1 MIQSQKRQIRL
12 LPMLFAACVALFLAS
27 GAAQAQP
34 KDIALTASPNPIE
47 YGSIVTLSAQLTG
60 PGLHA
65 GKTVV
70 FDDGVTTFGSALSDS
85 FGLAV
90 LSLNTSSLALGSVSV
105 SADSGSEYNRS
116 ASISITILPA
126 SRTLSLSATPNPTTT
141 ANSVL
146 LTAMPSAGAIAYQ
159 YVSGPCTL
167 SGANL
172 TANSPGT
179 CVVNASIAAN
189 GNYAAATSSFLSIVI
204 NETSRTLSLS
214 ASPTSLT
221 FGGPA
226 SILTANPSAGAGA
239 VNYAL
244 LSGPCSLSGATLSAT
259 AAGTCIVNATVAAA
273 GGYAAATSD
282 NLGVNVSRV
291 DRTLNLSASPSAIIF
306 GAGAVALSAIPGVGD
321 GAISYALVSGPCTL
335 SGSTLT
341 PTGAGTCIV
350 NASVAQTQNY
360 NAATSSN
367 VPVVVNAAT
376 RTLSLSA
383 SPSPMTFGAGAAT
396 LSAIPSAGAGVV
408 TYALVSGPCTL
419 SGSSLT
425 STGAGT
431 CIVNASIV
439 ADGGYGAATSS
450 NVPVVVNAATRTLS
464 LSASPSPMT
473 FGAGAATLSAIPSAG
488 AGVVTYALVSG
499 PCTLSGSSLTSTGAG
514 TCIVNASIVADGGYG
529 AATSSNSSVVVD
541 KAGQAPLVAVASPP
555 VIALNSTSV
564 LSTTGGSGTG
574 PVIYT
579 VTSGSCTISGDVLT
593 ANGVGSCT
601 VTATKQGDAN
611 YAQVVSSAITL
622 IINPL
627 TQTIA
632 VQASTSSIIVAG
644 TANLTIVGAQGNGAR
659 TFSVASGPCTI
670 SGSTLTGVG
679 VGTCSVVGA
688 VAADSSYLAAVSAP
702 VPVNVSQANASVALS
717 ASANNIVYGAS
728 VTFTAIVSGSSP
740 TGNVTFKKGGATLA
754 TVALVGGQASYATNV
769 LTAGGHVVNAIYSGD
784 SSNIAATS
792 NSVSVNVSRPNPA
805 LDPDVRGIAIAQAGA
820 LRRFAEMQIENV
832 HRRLET
838 LHQDELQCVGAD
850 VCVTY
855 NHGIGVMQDQPRQP
869 VRALGYAADS
879 RIQERDPA
887 LKAIDLN
894 ARSAPG
900 SKYLYGGPTIAIW
913 SAGAINIGKYENNG
927 ALIDNRFNTSGVTAG
942 ADMLIAPGFKAG
954 VAIGY
959 GRDRTD
965 VGSFGSKSTAGGLA
979 ATAYGSYRVYGSL
992 FLDALAGVGDARM
1005 KSRRVLPGEI
1015 DEATGRRDGL
1025 YWYGSAALTWEQKW
1039 DRLLLAPYLRFDVIA
1054 GSLDS
1059 YVESGPRNFAL
1070 AYDSA
1075 SIRSSSGIVG
1085 LRGAYDIP
1093 MDWGVLAPMARL
1105 EYRRVIE
1112 NDVTQSLSYANEG
1125 GIVYPMLVNGASRN
1139 LFQAGLGLRAR
1150 RDSTAKDFGVS
1161 GEIEYLFG
1169 TAGSDFT
1176 SHALRGAVKI
1186 AW

>member
-1 MIQSQKRQIRL
+1 M
-12 LPMLFAACVALFLAS
+12 
-27 GAAQAQP
+27 
-34 KDIALTASPNPIE
+34 
-47 YGSIVTLSAQLTG
+47 
-60 PGLHA
+60 
-65 GKTVV
+65 
-70 FDDGVTTFGSALSDS
+70 
-85 FGLAV
+85 
-90 LSLNTSSLALGSVSV
+90 
-105 SADSGSEYNRS
+105 
-116 ASISITILPA
+116 
-126 SRTLSLSATPNPTTT
+126 
-141 ANSVL
+141 
-146 LTAMPSAGAIAYQ
+146 
-159 YVSGPCTL
+159 
-167 SGANL
+167 
-172 TANSPGT
+172 
-179 CVVNASIAAN
+179 
-189 GNYAAATSSFLSIVI
+189 
-204 NETSRTLSLS
+204 
-214 ASPTSLT
+214 
-221 FGGPA
+221 
-226 SILTANPSAGAGA
+226 
-239 VNYAL
+239 
-244 LSGPCSLSGATLSAT
+244 
-259 AAGTCIVNATVAAA
+259 
-273 GGYAAATSD
+273 
-282 NLGVNVSRV
+282 
-291 DRTLNLSASPSAIIF
+291 
-306 GAGAVALSAIPGVGD
+306 
-321 GAISYALVSGPCTL
+321 
-335 SGSTLT
+335 
-341 PTGAGTCIV
+341 
-350 NASVAQTQNY
+350 
-360 NAATSSN
+360 
-367 VPVVVNAAT
+367 
-376 RTLSLSA
+376 
-383 SPSPMTFGAGAAT
+383 
-396 LSAIPSAGAGVV
+396 
-408 TYALVSGPCTL
+408 
-419 SGSSLT
+419 
-425 STGAGT
+425 
-431 CIVNASIV
+431 
-439 ADGGYGAATSS
+439 
-450 NVPVVVNAATRTLS
+450 
-464 LSASPSPMT
+464 
-473 FGAGAATLSAIPSAG
+473 
-488 AGVVTYALVSG
+488 
-499 PCTLSGSSLTSTGAG
+499 
-514 TCIVNASIVADGGYG
+514 
-529 AATSSNSSVVVD
+529 
-541 KAGQAPLVAVASPP
+541 
-555 VIALNSTSV
+555 
-564 LSTTGGSGTG
+564 
-574 PVIYT
+574 
-579 VTSGSCTISGDVLT
+579 
-593 ANGVGSCT
+593 
-601 VTATKQGDAN
+601 
-611 YAQVVSSAITL
+611 
-622 IINPL
+622 
-627 TQTIA
+627 
-632 VQASTSSIIVAG
+632 
-644 TANLTIVGAQGNGAR
+644 
-659 TFSVASGPCTI
+659 
-670 SGSTLTGVG
+670 
-679 VGTCSVVGA
+679 
-688 VAADSSYLAAVSAP
+688 
-702 VPVNVSQANASVALS
+702 
-717 ASANNIVYGAS
+717 
-728 VTFTAIVSGSSP
+728 
-740 TGNVTFKKGGATLA
+740 
-754 TVALVGGQASYATNV
+754 
-769 LTAGGHVVNAIYSGD
+769 
-784 SSNIAATS
+784 
-792 NSVSVNVSRPNPA
+792 NVSRPNPA

-820 LRRFAEMQIENV
+820 LRRFAETQIENV

-879 RIQERDPA
+879 RMQERDPA